1 MASEQVDAAGPTAVS
16 ALEAALLGALGPRER
31 AVLYAQGVLLWHRP
45 RHSALLLFALH
56 GLFWGISKMTLTFR
70 PYFVLASFLLL
81 LISIESWKYRKW
93 LKIPSI
99 FGRRRDDSP
108 SESWT
113 VVHPDLLSVPE
124 LCRRLAETWISLLTY
139 LHNILAFKR
148 ENRGKFCLIVCICC
162 AVLAD
167 VGRRVPGIVV
177 CYLILLAA
185 LLWPLASYY
194 GIGHKIRHLFDG
206 LLHML
211 DYSRQA
217 LIAHR
222 SAGGRRDD
230 EKGTLDEDEV
240 ETDSEDELAAFYPK
254 LDPATV
260 EEALAL
266 SESEP
271 SDDEA
276 SYREAVGLGLMRGG
290 TPQLTDGSD
299 DMEHHSQHS
308 DLEDTFARDLA
319 AFPSERGGVGLDSD
333 DDDTLGIP
341 SILETRPSRPRPNS
355 LRQSLP
361 ADNEDFYDSDT
372 DAINSEMSMSGL
384 PSPDDFVGDRMPEDV
399 FLPADDG
406 SSMANCEEEQHSSMF
421 MGGNSSGNLANEIV
435 NAAFTAMVRNT
446 LSALTSSDSTSSDS
460 RLATSR
466 NQAAPAGRSR
476 QTAALRAE
484 KGNRRHHTRA
494 TGAVAAER
502 VPMTAADAESFY
514 ADTDEEA
521 EEINDG
527 FELLDQTELDRSD
540 TDGQHGREGRALGG
554 SAQTRGQSSG
564 FLSKLL
570 RKRH

>member
-1 MASEQVDAAGPTAVS
+1 
-16 ALEAALLGALGPRER
+16 
-31 AVLYAQGVLLWHRP
+31 
-45 RHSALLLFALH
+45 
-56 GLFWGISKMTLTFR
+56 TFR

-99 FGRRRDDSP
+99 FGRHRDDSP

-217 LIAHR
+217 LIARR
-222 SAGGRRDD
+222 SAGGRSFKIKGED

-254 LDPATV
+254 LDPATA

-372 DAINSEMSMSGL
+372 DAINS
-384 PSPDDFVGDRMPEDV
+384 
-399 FLPADDG
+399 
-406 SSMANCEEEQHSSMF
+406 
-421 MGGNSSGNLANEIV
+421 GNSGNLANEIV

-446 LSALTSSDSTSSDS
+446 LSALTSSDSTSSNS
-460 RLATSR
+460 RLATSQ
-466 NQAAPAGRSR
+466 NQAAS
-476 QTAALRAE
+476 
-484 KGNRRHHTRA
+484 
-494 TGAVAAER
+494 
-502 VPMTAADAESFY
+502 

-540 TDGQHGREGRALGG
+540 TDGQHGR
-554 SAQTRGQSSG
+554 
-564 FLSKLL
+564 
-570 RKRH
+570 

>member
-1 MASEQVDAAGPTAVS
+1 
-16 ALEAALLGALGPRER
+16 
-31 AVLYAQGVLLWHRP
+31 
-45 RHSALLLFALH
+45 
-56 GLFWGISKMTLTFR
+56 TFR

-99 FGRRRDDSP
+99 FVSGWMCVCVHLYAH
-108 SESWT
+108 SWT

-217 LIAHR
+217 LI
-222 SAGGRRDD
+222 GFKIKGED

-254 LDPATV
+254 LDPATA

-341 SILETRPSRPRPNS
+341 SILET
-355 LRQSLP
+355 
-361 ADNEDFYDSDT
+361 
-372 DAINSEMSMSGL
+372 
-384 PSPDDFVGDRMPEDV
+384 
-399 FLPADDG
+399 PADDG
-406 SSMANCEEEQHSSMF
+406 SSMADCEEEQHSSMF
-421 MGGNSSGNLANEIV
+421 MGGNSGNLANEIV

-446 LSALTSSDSTSSDS
+446 LSALTSSDSTSSNS
-460 RLATSR
+460 RLATSQ
-466 NQAAPAGRSR
+466 NQAAS
-476 QTAALRAE
+476 
-484 KGNRRHHTRA
+484 
-494 TGAVAAER
+494 
-502 VPMTAADAESFY
+502 

-540 TDGQHGREGRALGG
+540 TDGQHGRE
-554 SAQTRGQSSG
+554 
-564 FLSKLL
+564 
-570 RKRH
+570 